1 MYKSM
6 EDYDEAAIFYDKA
19 LQVYEDVRLVSQLS
33 SHL

>member
-19 LQVYEDVRLVSQLS
+19 LQVYEDVRVGLPFP
-33 SHL
+33 